1 MNIHQNAANE
11 AQEVNSSEFSG
22 RRLWAAVLLQALED
36 WQSGN
41 VRRRHE
47 AETFLFESGADFN
60 RVCAAAGLAPGS
72 LLTKLQCM
80 RKAARPATQLS
91 CAA

>member
-11 AQEVNSSEFSG
+11 AKEVNSSEFSG
-22 RRLWAAVLLQALED
+22 RRLWTAVLLQALED

-41 VRRRHE
+41 ARRKRE
-47 AETFLFESGADFN
+47 AEKFLFEASADFS
-60 RVCAAAGLAPGS
+60 RVCTAAGLAPGS
-72 LLTKLQCM
+72 VLAKLQCM
-80 RKAARPATQLS
+80 KKASRPAAQLA